1 MAQVPA
7 PAIPCGSHV
16 ARGSGGGW
24 LTSAQGQGSG
34 GRGPAGSPLLAQ
46 AALQLPELLLLL
58 QHGVLAL
65 PPGLPAEV
73 LLVAQ
78 APGRLSDL
86 QLQGQLLLQAAQGVL
101 GRRERQ
107 GAHSRTQRTALTPW
121 ALDPDPK
128 PRKRDA
134 DRCGRGHG
142 EEGGVVG
149 GGREQTCR
157 PEKWA
162 GGPTH

>member
-1 MAQVPA
+1 MAW
-7 PAIPCGSHV
+7 
-16 ARGSGGGW
+16 GSGGGW

-34 GRGPAGSPLLAQ
+34 GGGPAGAPLLAQ

-73 LLVAQ
+73 LLLAQ
-78 APGRLSDL
+78 APGRLGDL
-86 QLQGQLLLQAAQGVL
+86 QLQGQLPLQAAQGVL
-101 GRRERQ
+101 GRGGEAA
-107 GAHSRTQRTALTPW
+107 GSLGDPENA
-121 ALDPDPK
+121 PDPG
-128 PRKRDA
+128 PWILTLSPGSREA
-134 DRCGRGHG
+134 VSCGRGHG
-142 EEGGVVG
+142 AEGGVVG

>member
-1 MAQVPA
+1 MLGTKANAMARVPA
-7 PAIPCGSHV
+7 PAIACSSHV

-34 GRGPAGSPLLAQ
+34 RRGPAGAPLLAQ

-73 LLVAQ
+73 LLQAQ

-86 QLQGQLLLQAAQGVL
+86 QLQGQLPLQAAQGVL

-107 GAHSRTQRTALTPW
+107 GAHSGTQRTALTPW

-128 PRKRDA
+128 PRKQ
-134 DRCGRGHG
+134 GRR
-142 EEGGVVG
+142 ELRLRPRG
-149 GGREQTCR
+149 GGWGSGRWPR
-157 PEKWA
+157 ADLSP
-162 GGPTH
+162 